1 MDIQSLLKPKKCS
14 CGMTHTCQIKDVI
27 IAPGAI
33 DALSDLLVD
42 YRHILLVAD
51 TNTYAVCG
59 DAVAKQIGDK
69 AENQQIFA
77 CEGFLI
83 PNEAAIEALERRIT
97 PKTDLIV
104 GVGSGVIQDLCKYVS
119 FRADLP
125 YFIVA
130 TAPSM
135 DGYASGGAAMI
146 VGNMKVTYPARVP
159 RAIIADTT
167 ILKDAP
173 MDMIRSGYGDILG
186 KFSCLCDWKLSH
198 VVNGEPLCQFVYDLT
213 YEMLCKTKD
222 LGARLLARDEAAIG
236 TLTEA
241 LVGVGVAMAYAGNS
255 RPASGSEHHLSHF
268 FEVTGILNHEPYF
281 MHGTDVAYSSCVT
294 EILREELLLLEPP
307 FRKKRFDR
315 AAFETEMRRVFAG
328 AADGVIALQNKL
340 GWIEED
346 RTALYAE
353 KWEEIRRVLSEAPSQ
368 EETAACLQSVGLDT
382 DAFIKLYGK
391 EKIKT
396 AVENAMYL
404 KDRYTVLWLYNDL
417 KG

>member
-1 MDIQSLLKPKKCS
+1 MDIQSLLRPKKCS

-27 IAPGAI
+27 IGAGAI
-33 DALSDLLVD
+33 DALGDLLAGH
-42 YRHILLVAD
+42 RHILLVAD

-69 AENQQIFA
+69 AENVQIFE

-83 PNEAAIEALERRIT
+83 PNEAAIEALERKIT

-159 RAIIADTT
+159 RAIIADTK

-173 MDMIRSGYGDILG
+173 MEMIRSGYGDILG

-241 LVGVGVAMAYAGNS
+241 LVGVGVAMAYVGNS

-268 FEVTGILNHEPYF
+268 FEVTGLLDHAPYF
-281 MHGTDVAYSSCVT
+281 MHGTDVAYSACVT
-294 EILREELLLLEPP
+294 QSLREELLATAPP
-307 FRKKRFDR
+307 FDKKPFDR
-315 AAFETEMRRVFAG
+315 TAWEERMRRVFTA
-328 AADGVIALQNKL
+328 AADGVIALQTKL

-346 RTALYAE
+346 RTARCAE
-353 KWEEIRRVLSEAPSQ
+353 NREAIRGVLSEAPSRAQ
-368 EETAACLQSVGLDT
+368 MLSYLQSVGLDEGEFT
-382 DAFIKLYGK
+382 KLYGK
-391 EKIKT
+391 EKIET
-396 AVENAMYL
+396 AIRNAMYL

-417 KG
+417 K